1 MRKNTLK
8 GKKNMPNMPE
18 TMSKEN
24 IVWMDNPTT
33 ALQVFLR
40 GTSTGA
46 FTLLTAS
53 CVCFPDKLTETIYN
67 LYLSKTA

>member
-1 MRKNTLK
+1 MKKYEEIHLKRKSS
-8 GKKNMPNMPE
+8 MPNMPE

-40 GTSTGA
+40 GTSIGA
-46 FTLLTAS
+46 LL
-53 CVCFPDKLTETIYN
+53 F
-67 LYLSKTA
+67 